1 MKLAYFLWA
10 ALERFG
16 ANGISLVGNVALSYF
31 VAKEDFGIVTSLMIF
46 TQLIFVFNDCGLSDG
61 VMRRQNAT
69 DRDFNTLFWFNV
81 IAGSTLC
88 LAFNLFAPLIG
99 SMFSTPEETEAVV
112 RVVGIGAVFGAMNIM
127 PMTKLRYNLKFK
139 KISIISIIT
148 VLTSVSTA
156 ITLGYL
162 GMRYWAV
169 VTLSVG
175 YQFFMFVYLVI
186 TTKWHLKIEFDRKVF
201 GELWRFGVNLMMSVI
216 TIQVAQNIFSLLI
229 GRRSQVQAGLYGQAN
244 KLQFSPQKSIEGIMS
259 STYYTVVAKETD
271 EERKR
276 VEVAKMIDTTVF
288 VLLLFIGCAFAIS
301 FPLIDVVFPA
311 SGIDIG
317 PYFRI
322 LLVLGFFQAFN
333 RFAQVLYKLYNKTAL
348 VRNLSFVEN
357 GAVIAMAV
365 ALFALKVE
373 VMPVIAVAI
382 VITAAMTL
390 VYLLYGAKVSGV
402 KFSTFGGAFLRNM
415 LSISAATAVAFL
427 VAGLLPSAV
436 GLFVGIVV
444 FFVALLGFCAI
455 FNRRYVGFFKKAVA
469 KILPKNK
476 EQI

>member
-81 IAGSTLC
+81 MAGSTLC

-112 RVVGIGAVFGAMNIM
+112 RVLGFGAVFGAMNIM

-139 KISIISIIT
+139 KISLISVIT
-148 VLTSVSTA
+148 VVTSVSTA
-156 ITLGYL
+156 ITLGYF

-169 VTLSVG
+169 VALSVG
-175 YQFFMFVYLVI
+175 YQFFMFVYLVV

-216 TIQVAQNIFSLLI
+216 TTQVAQNIFSLLI
-229 GRRSQVQAGLYGQAN
+229 GRTSQAEAGLYGQAN

-271 EERKR
+271 DERRREE
-276 VEVAKMIDTTVF
+276 VVNMIDTTLF
-288 VLLLFIGCAFAIS
+288 VLLLFIGCAFAVS
-301 FPLIDVVFPA
+301 YPLIDLVFPA
-311 SGIDIG
+311 SWSGIV

-333 RFAQVLYKLYNKTAL
+333 RFMQVLYKLYNRTAL

-357 GAVIAMAV
+357 GAIIIMAV
-365 ALFALKVE
+365 AMFSVKAP
-373 VMPVIAVAI
+373 VMGIIAVAI
-382 VITAAMTL
+382 AITAIMTL
-390 VYLLYGAKVSGV
+390 IYLIYGAKVSGV
-402 KFSTFGGAFLRNM
+402 AFGRFGSAFMRNA
-415 LSISAATAVAFL
+415 LSIGCASALGFAVAS
-427 VAGLLPSAV
+427 LLPSAA
-436 GLFVGIVV
+436 GLPCGIVV
-444 FFVALLGFCAI
+444 FFAALTALCAL
-455 FNRRYVGFFKKAVA
+455 FNRKYVAFLKSAIVKLKGKKQNAV
-469 KILPKNK
+469 
-476 EQI
+476 